1 MFGGE
6 ARALG
11 SCVCDAECL
20 GSVGLGLAVHALAV
34 EMVELLYILRES
46 RARMGSGKPSFFV
59 RDVLYKW

>member
-34 EMVELLYILRES
+34 EMVGLLYILRES
-46 RARMGSGKPSFFV
+46 RVESENGQWKAFV
-59 RDVLYKW
+59 FCLGCAV

>member
-20 GSVGLGLAVHALAV
+20 GLAVHALAV
-34 EMVELLYILRES
+34 EMVGLLYILRVES
-46 RARMGSGKPSFFV
+46 ENGQCKAFV
-59 RDVLYKW
+59 FCLGCAV